1 MDTHILPR
9 RIQLA
14 IVSAGALVLV
24 VGASVAVWALSSAPA
39 QDAAAQSGMSS
50 SAQSAVVAAQSAS
63 RSSDPSNA
71 VDGGAADAS
80 ARVEA
85 VLTAISE
92 LLADPAAARKADVS
106 TILSGYALDEFNAQ
120 VDEWEKEGMHQE
132 GVATV
137 ESAKIVESAD
147 DGSSFVLEACVDSA
161 DVRVLNEAGMD
172 LRHDQTTRWL
182 TDFTFVRADGAWKLD
197 KQSFPDDPTC

>member
-1 MDTHILPR
+1 M
-9 RIQLA
+9 
-14 IVSAGALVLV
+14 
-24 VGASVAVWALSSAPA
+24 
-39 QDAAAQSGMSS
+39 
-50 SAQSAVVAAQSAS
+50 
-63 RSSDPSNA
+63 
-71 VDGGAADAS
+71 
-80 ARVEA
+80 
-85 VLTAISE
+85 
-92 LLADPAAARKADVS
+92 LADPAAARKADVS

-120 VDEWEKEGMHQE
+120 VDEWEKEGVHQE

-197 KQSFPDDPTC
+197 NSPSPTIRPADPAPSPPHAPRGGVAGRRRAARTARA